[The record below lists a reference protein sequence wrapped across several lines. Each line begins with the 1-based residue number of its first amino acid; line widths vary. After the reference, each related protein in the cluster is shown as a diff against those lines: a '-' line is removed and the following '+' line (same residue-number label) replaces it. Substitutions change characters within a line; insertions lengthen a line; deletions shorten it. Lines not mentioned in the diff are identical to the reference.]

1 MSESKQLNSTSDISN
16 RKRYYAL
23 GLLTLV
29 YAFNFVDRQILVILQ
44 EAIKQDLGLMDW
56 QLGLLSGFAFALL
69 YVLAGVPIA
78 RLADRGVRRN
88 IIAYS
93 ILTWSAFTAVCG
105 AALNFWQ
112 LLLARMGVGI
122 GEAGCSPPAH
132 SIITDLFKQQ
142 SRATALA
149 VYNTGISLG
158 VFIGFLLGGWINE
171 FYGWRWAFVVAAAP
185 GLLFAL
191 LVRFTLPEP
200 TRGMSEDKPVEVSEA
215 PPVKE
220 VIKLLWSRR
229 SLRHIALAAGLH
241 AFVNYGL
248 TGWIAPFLIRVHE
261 VGTGDLA
268 NWLAPIVAIPSALG
282 AIVGGYLCDRF
293 GRKDVKWYV
302 FIPAICT
309 LVALPIQFVFYFH
322 GDFRIGLLIFAIPIF
337 LNATY
342 LAPTFAMVHGLVS
355 LRMRAVASS
364 ILFLVINLI
373 GLGLGPLITGIFS
386 DIFTAQWGTK
396 EGIRWALVV
405 VSLVN
410 IWAAGHYFW
419 TAKTLRQDLDRAP
432 T

>member
-1 MSESKQLNSTSDISN
+1 MNASSASISDA
-16 RKRYYAL
+16 RRYYAL
-23 GLLTLV
+23 GLLTVV
-29 YAFNFVDRQILVILQ
+29 YAFNFIDRQILVILQ
-44 EAIKQDLGLMDW
+44 EAIKADLGLMDW

-69 YVLAGVPIA
+69 YVIAGVPIA
-78 RLADRGVRRN
+78 RLADRGNRRN
-88 IIAYS
+88 IIAAS
-93 ILTWSAFTAVCG
+93 IAVWSTMTALCG
-105 AALNFWQ
+105 AATSFFQ

-132 SIITDLFKQQ
+132 SIITDLFKLE

-149 VYNTGISLG
+149 VYNTGISAG
-158 VFIGFLLGGWINE
+158 VFVGFLLGGWINE
-171 FYGWRWAFVVAAAP
+171 FFGWRWAFIIAAAP
-185 GLLFAL
+185 GILLTL

-200 TRGMSEDKPVEVSEA
+200 ERGMSEDKPVAAAEA
-215 PPVKE
+215 PPVMA
-220 VIKLLWSRR
+220 VAKLLWSRK
-229 SLRHIALAAGLH
+229 SLRHISLAAGLH

-261 VGTGDLA
+261 VGTGELA
-268 NWLAPIVAIPSALG
+268 NWLAPIIAIPSALG
-282 AIVGGYLCDRF
+282 ALVGGYLCDKY
-293 GRKDVKWYV
+293 GKSNVNWYV

-309 LVALPIQFVFYFH
+309 LVALPIQYVFYFH

-373 GLGLGPLITGIFS
+373 GLGLGPLFTGILS
-386 DIFTAQWGTK
+386 DIFTASWGTK
-396 EGIRWALVV
+396 EGIRWALAI

-410 IWAAGHYFW
+410 IWAAAHYFL
-419 TAKTLRQDLDRAP
+419 TARTLKQDLANAP
-432 T
+432 K

>member
-1 MSESKQLNSTSDISN
+1 MHPNENKNLTITPARRN
-16 RKRYYAL
+16 YAL

-44 EAIKQDLGLMDW
+44 ESIKQDLGLMDW

-69 YVLAGVPIA
+69 YVVAGVPIA

-93 ILTWSAFTAVCG
+93 ILVWSGMTAICG
-105 AALNFWQ
+105 AAANFWQ

-132 SIITDLFKQQ
+132 SIISDLFKLE

-149 VYNTGISLG
+149 IYNTGISLG
-158 VFIGFLLGGWINE
+158 VFIGFLIGGWINVL
-171 FYGWRWAFVVAAAP
+171 FGWRWAFVLAAAP
-185 GLLFAL
+185 GLLLAI

-200 TRGMSEDKPVEVSEA
+200 TRGMSEAKPVEVAEA
-215 PPVKE
+215 PPVNE
-220 VIKLLWSRR
+220 VVKLLWSRR

-261 VGTGDLA
+261 VGTGELA

-282 AIVGGYLCDRF
+282 ALFGGYLCDRL
-293 GRKDVKWYV
+293 GKKNVKWYV

-309 LVALPIQFVFYFH
+309 LVALPLQYIFYFH
-322 GDFRIGLLIFAIPIF
+322 NDFRIGLLIFAIPIF

-373 GLGLGPLITGIFS
+373 GLGLGPLVTGILS
-386 DIFTAQWGTK
+386 DIFTAEWGTK
-396 EGIRWALVV
+396 EGIRWALIV
-405 VSLVN
+405 VSLIN

-419 TAKTLRQDLDRAP
+419 TAKTLQKDLDEAP
-432 T
+432 K

>member
-1 MSESKQLNSTSDISN
+1 MQTDQESNSQPQLKPAT
-16 RKRYYAL
+16 RYYAL
-23 GLLTLV
+23 GLLTIV

-44 EAIKQDLGLMDW
+44 EAIKQDLNLMDW

-69 YVLAGVPIA
+69 YVVAGVPIA

-93 ILTWSAFTAVCG
+93 IVVWSSMTAVCG
-105 AALNFWQ
+105 AAGNFWQ

-132 SIITDLFKQQ
+132 SIITDLFRQK

-149 VYNTGISLG
+149 IYNTGISLG
-158 VFIGFLLGGWINE
+158 VFIGFMMGGWINE
-171 FYGWRWAFVVAAAP
+171 IYGWRWAFVLAAAP
-185 GLLFAL
+185 GLILAL

-200 TRGMSEDKPVEVSEA
+200 PRGMSEEKPVEVSEA
-215 PPVKE
+215 PPVNE
-220 VIKLLWSRR
+220 VVKLLWSRR

-261 VGTGDLA
+261 IGTGDLA

-282 AIVGGYLCDRF
+282 ALVGGYLCDKYGKR
-293 GRKDVKWYV
+293 DVKWYV

-309 LVALPIQFVFYFH
+309 LIALPIQFVFYYQT
-322 GDFRIGLLIFAIPIF
+322 DFRVGLLIFAIPIF

-373 GLGLGPLITGIFS
+373 GLGLGPLVTGILS

-396 EGIRWALVV
+396 EGIRWALMI

-419 TAKTLRQDLDRAP
+419 TAKTLKKDLADAP
-432 T
+432 K